1 MRHVTASLMFSRYFG
16 ASMRAHLVVRAL
28 LELDAPLVPV
38 EPLELGVFL
47 FLFLLTTLMQERYN
61 Q

>member
-1 MRHVTASLMFSRYFG
+1 
-16 ASMRAHLVVRAL
+16 MRAHLVVRAL

-47 FLFLLTTLMQERYN
+47 FLFLLTTLMQEHHN

>member
-1 MRHVTASLMFSRYFG
+1 MFFIYFG

-47 FLFLLTTLMQERYN
+47 FLFLLTTLMQEHHN